1 MGSCYKDLII
11 WQKAMEVAKNVYVL
25 VKKLPKDETYALSDQ
40 MRRAAVS
47 IPSNI
52 AEGQGRAYNRSFSQ
66 FLSIARGSALELE
79 TQLQLCVMIQYLSQ
93 EDIQPTMDLLE
104 EIERMIHSIKRKL

>member
-66 FLSIARGSALELE
+66 FLSIASGSALELE

-104 EIERMIHSIKRKL
+104 EIERMIHSIKLKL